1 MLYPNIVTIITDNP
15 KTQYSQKEL
24 SFISSSSTENSN
36 IQQKI
41 QDIYANS
48 KITSRY
54 LDSLDFYNKNKN
66 AKIDERLASFKTA
79 ATDIIVNLVK
89 TAFKQS
95 NLTNQDIHKIIFV
108 SSTGILAPSI
118 DVEIIKKLKLPN
130 TTDRS
135 NIFFM
140 GCAAGVIGMKN
151 AYEYLQLDANKN
163 KNVLLICAELSSV
176 HIHFSE
182 DINNIITHSIF
193 SDGLA
198 VVILSSTEQKND
210 INNTVSVVDTFNYLV
225 DNTEDGITLS
235 INEYAISCTLSK
247 NLPKYIRDN
256 ISIALHLFLEKNNLS
271 FSDIDFWAVH
281 PGGKRIIE
289 SVQTALQLTD
299 KQTQVSW
306 DILDNYGNMLSA
318 SIMFVLK
325 EFINNNN
332 NIDKKITYCVAFSFS
347 PGVGIEFVLLKKH
360 IV

>member
-118 DVEIIKKLKLPN
+118 DVEIIKKL
-130 TTDRS
+130 
-135 NIFFM
+135 
-140 GCAAGVIGMKN
+140 
-151 AYEYLQLDANKN
+151 
-163 KNVLLICAELSSV
+163 
-176 HIHFSE
+176 
-182 DINNIITHSIF
+182 
-193 SDGLA
+193 
-198 VVILSSTEQKND
+198 
-210 INNTVSVVDTFNYLV
+210 
-225 DNTEDGITLS
+225 
-235 INEYAISCTLSK
+235 
-247 NLPKYIRDN
+247 
-256 ISIALHLFLEKNNLS
+256 
-271 FSDIDFWAVH
+271 
-281 PGGKRIIE
+281 
-289 SVQTALQLTD
+289 
-299 KQTQVSW
+299 
-306 DILDNYGNMLSA
+306 
-318 SIMFVLK
+318 
-325 EFINNNN
+325 
-332 NIDKKITYCVAFSFS
+332 
-347 PGVGIEFVLLKKH
+347 
-360 IV
+360 